1 MSYKAKSSVYF
12 VCFLIAA
19 IAYHGSNNIG
29 SSVGQ
34 NNESLANT
42 EADQAMDSKVFQ
54 IFTLRY
60 YHIFYVSILSA
71 QPLGCVFLCLI
82 GLLNE
87 SQSLVGD

>member
-54 IFTLRY
+54 IFTLR
-60 YHIFYVSILSA
+60 
-71 QPLGCVFLCLI
+71 
-82 GLLNE
+82 
-87 SQSLVGD
+87 